1 MMAKLKGHVR
11 SILRKRGKRE
21 ISLEYGKVKK
31 ITEDEECLLNDIK
44 RTVKCRTYYMI
55 KTLKFSLKG

>member
-1 MMAKLKGHVR
+1 MMAKLNGYVG

-31 ITEDEECLLNDIK
+31 ITEDEECLLNI
-44 RTVKCRTYYMI
+44 I
-55 KTLKFSLKG
+55 